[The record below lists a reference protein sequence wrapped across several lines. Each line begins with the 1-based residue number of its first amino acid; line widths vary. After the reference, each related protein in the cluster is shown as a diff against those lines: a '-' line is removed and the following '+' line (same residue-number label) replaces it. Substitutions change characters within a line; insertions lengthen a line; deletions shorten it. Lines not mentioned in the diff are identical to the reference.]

1 MTVYE
6 LIRELS
12 EYGADQ
18 KVIFDVFIPGHE
30 VRIDLGER
38 KVTGE
43 ISAST
48 DLDLQCLMSKRYL
61 SARLKI
67 MVWRYILLCRIRR
80 G

>member
-48 DLDLQCLMSKRYL
+48 DLDLTMSYVEEVFERKAKDNGMAVHIAV
-61 SARLKI
+61 S
-67 MVWRYILLCRIRR
+67 C
-80 G
+80 

>member
-48 DLDLQCLMSKRYL
+48 DLDLTMSYVVEVFERKAKDNGMAVHIAVSY
-61 SARLKI
+61 
-67 MVWRYILLCRIRR
+67 
-80 G
+80 

>member
-48 DLDLQCLMSKRYL
+48 DLDLTMSYVEEVFECKAKDNGMAVHIAVSY
-61 SARLKI
+61 
-67 MVWRYILLCRIRR
+67 
-80 G
+80 

>member
-12 EYGADQ
+12 EYGAYQ

-48 DLDLQCLMSKRYL
+48 DLDLTMSYVEEVFEREAKDNGMAVHIAVSY
-61 SARLKI
+61 
-67 MVWRYILLCRIRR
+67 
-80 G
+80 